1 MRFYYL
7 LPSLLLLLIT
17 ISCTKDVKQVDIIKE
32 KSLNLQFNEAYTE
45 GLEALDGGD
54 VLYAAKKFNEAESLF
69 PQSDWAP
76 RAALMAAY
84 SYYTQ
89 DYYGDAIAEL
99 IRFKK
104 VYPFYKQL
112 DYVNYMLAI
121 CYYEQI
127 VDEEKDLQSLIN
139 SKKYF
144 KIVINEYP
152 ESDYTID
159 AKFKVDYIN
168 DILAAKEMYIGR
180 YYLNKKKWIGAIN
193 RFKTVID
200 DYETTIYTEEALH
213 RLVEVYYI
221 LGLSVEA
228 EKYAMLLGYNY
239 KSSEWYENSYSIFNK
254 DYKISNKIGKKQK
267 EKNSYI
273 LEKFKSLFE

>member
-7 LPSLLLLLIT
+7 LTFLLFLLIT
-17 ISCTKDVKQVDIIKE
+17 SSCTKDVKQVDIIKE

-127 VDEEKDLQSLIN
+127 VDEEKDLQSLIS

-200 DYETTIYTEEALH
+200 NYETTIYAEEALH

-221 LGLSVEA
+221 LGLSLEA

-254 DYKISNKIGKKQK
+254 DYEISNKIGKKQK

>member
-17 ISCTKDVKQVDIIKE
+17 SSCTKDVKQVDIIKE

-45 GLEALDGGD
+45 GLDALDGGD

-127 VDEEKDLQSLIN
+127 VDEEKDLQSLIS

-200 DYETTIYTEEALH
+200 NYETTIYAEEALH

-221 LGLSVEA
+221 LGLSLEA

>member
-45 GLEALDGGD
+45 GLDALDGGD

-127 VDEEKDLQSLIN
+127 VDEEKDLQSLIS

-144 KIVINEYP
+144 KTVINEYP

-200 DYETTIYTEEALH
+200 NYETTIYAEEALH

-221 LGLSVEA
+221 LGLSLEA

-254 DYKISNKIGKKQK
+254 DYKILNKIGKKQK

>member
-17 ISCTKDVKQVDIIKE
+17 SSCTKDVKQVDIIKE

-45 GLEALDGGD
+45 GLDALDGGD

-127 VDEEKDLQSLIN
+127 VDEEKDLQSLIS

-144 KIVINEYP
+144 KTVINEYP

-180 YYLNKKKWIGAIN
+180 YYLNKKMD
-193 RFKTVID
+193 RC
-200 DYETTIYTEEALH
+200 
-213 RLVEVYYI
+213 
-221 LGLSVEA
+221 
-228 EKYAMLLGYNY
+228 
-239 KSSEWYENSYSIFNK
+239 NK
-254 DYKISNKIGKKQK
+254 
-267 EKNSYI
+267 
-273 LEKFKSLFE
+273 

>member
-1 MRFYYL
+1 MKFYYL
-7 LPSLLLLLIT
+7 FIFFLILSIT
-17 ISCTKDVKQVDIIKE
+17 SSCTKDAKQVDIIQE
-32 KSLNLQFNEAYTE
+32 KSLNLQFNEAYKA
-45 GLEALDGGD
+45 GIDALNSGD

-69 PQSDWAP
+69 PQSNWAP

-99 IRFKK
+99 ERFVK

-127 VDEEKDLQSLIN
+127 VDEEKDLQSLIS

-168 DILAAKEMYIGR
+168 DILAAKEMYVGR
-180 YYLNKKKWIGAIN
+180 YYFNKKKWIGAIN

-200 DYETTIYTEEALH
+200 KYATIYTEGGLH
-213 RLVEVYYI
+213 RLVEVYYT
-221 LGLSVEA
+221 LGLKSEA
-228 EKYAMLLGYNY
+228 EKYAILLGYNY
-239 KSSEWYENSYSIFNK
+239 ESSEWYEKSYSILNK
-254 DYKISNKIGKKQK
+254 NYKIPKKITEKSKKK
-267 EKNSYI
+267 I
-273 LEKFKSLFE
+273 V

>member
-1 MRFYYL
+1 MRIYYL
-7 LPSLLLLLIT
+7 LISVLILLNT
-17 ISCTKDVKQVDIIKE
+17 SSCTKDVKQDIIKE
-32 KSLNLQFNEAYTE
+32 KSLNLQFNEAYNI
-45 GLEALDGGD
+45 GFEALEDGD

-89 DYYGDAIAEL
+89 DYYGDAISEL
-99 IRFKK
+99 LRFKK
-104 VYPFYKQL
+104 VYPFYDQL

-139 SKKYF
+139 SKEYF
-144 KIVINEYP
+144 TILINDFPY
-152 ESDYTID
+152 SDYTID
-159 AKFKVDYIN
+159 AKFKIDYIN

-180 YYLNKKKWIGAIN
+180 YYFEKKKWIASIN

-200 DYETTIYTEEALH
+200 KYETTVYTEEALH
-213 RLVEVYYI
+213 RLVEVYYT
-221 LGLSVEA
+221 LGLNSEA

-239 KSSEWYENSYSIFNK
+239 KSSEWYENSYGIFNK
-254 DYKISNKIGKKQK
+254 NFKKSQKISKKVK
-267 EKNSYI
+267 EKNSLI
-273 LEKFKSLFE
+273 LKKFKSLFK

>member
-1 MRFYYL
+1 VRSYYL
-7 LPSLLLLLIT
+7 LTSLLFLLIT
-17 ISCTKDVKQVDIIKE
+17 SSCTKDVKQVDIIKE

-45 GLEALDGGD
+45 GLNALDGGD

-99 IRFKK
+99 LRFKK
-104 VYPFYKQL
+104 IYPLYDQL

-139 SKKYF
+139 SQQYF
-144 KIVINEYP
+144 QIVINEYP
-152 ESDYTID
+152 ESTYTID
-159 AKFKVDYIN
+159 AKFKIDYIN

-200 DYETTIYTEEALH
+200 NYETTIYAEEALH

-221 LGLSVEA
+221 LGLNAEA
-228 EKYAMLLGYNY
+228 ERYAMLLGYNY
-239 KSSEWYENSYSIFNK
+239 KSSEWYENSYRIFNK
-254 DYKISNKIGKKQK
+254 DFKISNKIGKKQK

>member
-17 ISCTKDVKQVDIIKE
+17 SSCTKDVKQVDIIKE

-45 GLEALDGGD
+45 GLDALDGGD

-127 VDEEKDLQSLIN
+127 VDEEKDLQSLIS

-200 DYETTIYTEEALH
+200 NYETTIYAEEALH